1 MEKLKYHIR
10 VPALRQGLL
19 KRFEHMGE
27 PVSFAEGHY
36 VAVPGYTPKIC
47 YFITS
52 GRVTGGL
59 ISSVESQR
67 ILLAY
72 ERGTLMLV
80 QYMLTAKPCNMY
92 FRAVEHT
99 TARLIT
105 YNELTEAMK
114 RDFSLTLDIID
125 AVSAL
130 GELAHERR
138 RFEEAADATD
148 KVISLLLDFAMS
160 FGTEAGEGVIINERI
175 SQTKIGALG
184 GLHRVTVSRE
194 LKRLRDLGL
203 IDMVDGCY
211 RIISIDAMLRYRD
224 GHERGERA

>member
-19 KRFEHMGE
+19 KRFGQMGK
-27 PVSFAEGHY
+27 PVSFSEGHY
-36 VAVPGYTPKIC
+36 VAMPGYTPKLC

-59 ISSVESQR
+59 ISSADSQR

-72 ERGTLMLV
+72 ERGALMLE
-80 QYMLTAKPCNMY
+80 QYMLTNKPCNMY
-92 FRAVEHT
+92 FRAVATT

-105 YNELTEAMK
+105 YNELTEAM
-114 RDFSLTLDIID
+114 RSDFSLTLDIID
-125 AVSAL
+125 TISAL

-138 RFEEAADATD
+138 SFEEAADATD

-160 FGTEAGEGVIINERI
+160 FGTEVGGGVIINERI
-175 SQTKIGALG
+175 SQAKIGALG
-184 GLHRVTVSRE
+184 GLHRVTVSKE
-194 LKRLRDLGL
+194 LNRLRDLGL
-203 IDMVDGCY
+203 IDMVSGCY
-211 RIISIDAMLRYRD
+211 RIISIDELLRYRD
-224 GHERGERA
+224 EHEREEQT